1 MANGRTIQIN
11 IVPCLLGKGNHNR
24 KEWLENRL
32 EELPQAARLNRHA
45 FLRGKG
51 LDLGG
56 SGRFSERL
64 PCGAQSRQIP
74 FEKLRGDWLLR
85 RLVAT
90 SRAKWPEIG
99 ERLGLRRLVNLRGC
113 LIR

>member
-11 IVPCLLGKGNHNR
+11 IVPCLLGKGNHDR

-32 EELPQAARLNRHA
+32 EERPQAARLHRPA

-56 SGRFSERL
+56 SGRFFERL
-64 PCGAQSRQIP
+64 GCGAQRRHIP
-74 FEKLRGDWLLR
+74 FEKLRGDRLVR
-85 RLVAT
+85 RLFAT
-90 SRAKWPEIG
+90 SRAKWPDIG
-99 ERLGLRRLVNLRGC
+99 ERLGLRRLVNLRG
-113 LIR
+113 